1 MKKIKLKESDIQR
14 IVKRVITEQK
24 EYKDDDFDYSL
35 YKGINTSKIES
46 EIKNEI
52 RRKSHSMTWI
62 NGYPEGK
69 KTITYTDPNLVNP
82 HLEQD
87 IKRLANRIMYGIYEN
102 ALVYLGDNYEGDIE
116 DIMNGDFR

>member
-14 IVKRVITEQK
+14 IVKRVLTEQK
-24 EYKDDDFDYSL
+24 EYKDDDFDYSR

-52 RRKSHSMTWI
+52 RRKSHSMSWR
-62 NGYPEGK
+62 NGYPEGET
-69 KTITYTDPNLVNP
+69 TIMYTDPNLVNP

-87 IKRLANRIMYGIYEN
+87 IKRLAKRIMYGIYEN
-102 ALVYLGDNYEGDIE
+102 ALVYLGDNYEGDIV
-116 DIMNGDFR
+116 DIMNGDFN